1 MEKENLYGLIKDKKA
16 FIYKI
21 EGKYYIISN
30 KIFEEC
36 LDNEIINE
44 YESIY
49 NEIEEWENMCEK
61 EIRNER
67 LKRSELERFVPSFD
81 KVRKYCDENEDKH
94 NSNSGYVIPDDTNI
108 KQEVME
114 KLMSFINNLS
124 QQEIKDIENQVRDMV
139 WLCGQS
145 INFEIIN
152 YSERSVRKNGKNS
165 L

>member
-1 MEKENLYGLIKDKKA
+1 MEKENLYESIKNKKA

-21 EGKYYIISN
+21 KGKYYIISN

-49 NEIEEWENMCEK
+49 NELEEWENEYEK

-67 LKRSELERFVPSFD
+67 LERSELERFIPSFD

-94 NSNSGYVIPDDTNI
+94 NSNSEYVIPDDTSI
-108 KQEVME
+108 KQEVMQ
-114 KLMSFINNLS
+114 KLMSFSNDLS
-124 QQEIKDIENQVRDMV
+124 QQEIKNIENQVSDMA
-139 WLCGQS
+139 WLCEQS
-145 INFEIIN
+145 TRFEVIN

-165 L
+165 I